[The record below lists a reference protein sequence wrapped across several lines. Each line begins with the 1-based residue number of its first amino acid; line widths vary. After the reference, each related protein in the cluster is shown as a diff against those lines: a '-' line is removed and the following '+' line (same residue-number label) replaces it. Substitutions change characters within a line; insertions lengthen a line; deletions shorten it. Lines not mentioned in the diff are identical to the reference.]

1 VSNSTPSSASF
12 EAPGRGIRQAARPL
26 LELQNLSAHY
36 VSARG
41 TRVVRAVDDVSLS
54 LNAGET
60 LGIVGES
67 GSGKSTL
74 ALTIL
79 RILPP
84 AARIVGGSMLF
95 EGEDLV
101 QKSDAEMR
109 HVRGKKI
116 AMILQ
121 DPMASLNPLFTI
133 GDQVAEPIRVHEGA
147 TRANAWRR
155 AVDLLKSVR
164 IPSPQTRVRQYPHE
178 MSGGMRQRIVG
189 AIGISC
195 EPRLLIADEPTTS
208 LDLTIQAQYL
218 NLLSELQREHHL
230 ALIFITHN
238 LGIVAKMCD
247 QLAVMYAGRVVESGP
262 VSRVFNTP
270 AHPYTEAL
278 LNSIPRMTD
287 NRHRLTAIDG
297 QPPDLAALPAGCSFA
312 ARCPRAFARCRQ
324 ETPPEFR
331 LDSAFGEVRTARCWL
346 AAPGVDAA
354 EIGIRSEAV

>member
-1 VSNSTPSSASF
+1 MAD
-12 EAPGRGIRQAARPL
+12 QPL
-26 LELQNLSAHY
+26 LRLENLSTHY
-36 VSARG
+36 VSAQG
-41 TRVVRAVDDVSLS
+41 ARVVRAVDEVSLS
-54 LNAGET
+54 INAGET

-79 RILPP
+79 RVLPP
-84 AARIVGGSMLF
+84 AARIVGGHMWF

-101 QKSDAEMR
+101 EKSDAEMR
-109 HVRGKKI
+109 QIRGKRI

-133 GDQVAEPIRVHEGA
+133 GDQVAEPIRVHENVP
-147 TRANAWRR
+147 RAGAWRR
-155 AVDLLKSVR
+155 ACELLRSVR
-164 IPSPQTRVRQYPHE
+164 IPSPETRVKQYPHE

-189 AIGISC
+189 AIGMSC

-218 NLLSELQREHHL
+218 ALLRDLQREHGL

-262 VSRVFNTP
+262 VSRVFNAP
-270 AHPYTEAL
+270 AHPYTKAL
-278 LNSIPRMTD
+278 LSSIPRMSNWD
-287 NRHRLTAIDG
+287 QRLTAIAG
-297 QPPDLAALPAGCSFA
+297 QPPDLAALPPGCSFA
-312 ARCPRAFARCRQ
+312 QRCPQAFERCRN
-324 ETPPEFR
+324 EAPP
-331 LDSAFGEVRTARCWL
+331 AFYPDKGQLARCWL
-346 AAPGVDAA
+346 AEGASA
-354 EIGIRSEAV
+354 EHRALAGAV